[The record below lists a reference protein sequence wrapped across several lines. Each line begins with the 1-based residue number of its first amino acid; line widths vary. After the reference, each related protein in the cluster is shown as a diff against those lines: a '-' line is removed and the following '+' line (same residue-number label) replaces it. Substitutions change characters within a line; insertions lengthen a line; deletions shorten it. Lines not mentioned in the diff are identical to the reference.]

1 MTDEEENAKTAEKY
15 AKYKKSYGCIDCG
28 VDEQYM
34 VTAAVWKEAFPD
46 YGVVHRERWA
56 EGLHT
61 CLCLSCLE
69 SRLGRKLT
77 IRDITDAPIN
87 RSLFSGFRMGL
98 REK

>member
-1 MTDEEENAKTAEKY
+1 MTNAEENAKTIEKY

-28 VDEQYM
+28 ADEQYM
-34 VTAAVWKEAFPD
+34 VTQSVWQEAFPN
-46 YGVVHRERWA
+46 YRTVHQARRA

-77 IRDITDAPIN
+77 IQDFIDAPIN
-87 RSLFSGFRMGL
+87 RTLFFGFRMGL
-98 REK
+98 KEK

>member
-1 MTDEEENAKTAEKY
+1 MSAEKITEAEKY

-28 VDEQYM
+28 ADEQYM
-34 VTAAVWKEAFPD
+34 VTQPVWQEAFPN
-46 YGVVHRERWA
+46 YAEVFKERRA

-69 SRLGRKLT
+69 SRLGRKLKM
-77 IRDITDAPIN
+77 RDFVDAPIN
-87 RSLFSGFRMGL
+87 RNIFFGFRMGL